1 MRRPSQ
7 QYSGTNP
14 NRREHIM
21 QRIPVY
27 VVIPPR
33 LLLLDVAGP
42 LEVLRRANL
51 VQAAVHFDVHYI
63 GPSPSLRTSIS
74 LTVTGIEPLPE
85 RLPESAWV
93 VLAGDV
99 DEVMT
104 SEAPTEPERP
114 KSDFLN
120 EEAIVRWL

>member
-1 MRRPSQ
+1 MRRI
-7 QYSGTNP
+7 
-14 NRREHIM
+14 R
-21 QRIPVY
+21 VY

-51 VQAAVHFDVHYI
+51 IQAAVHFDVHYI

-74 LTVTGIEPLPE
+74 LTVPGIEPMPD
-85 RLPESAWV
+85 RLPQSAWV

-99 DEVMT
+99 DEVMM
-104 SEAPTEPERP
+104 SEGPTGPERP
-114 KSDFLN
+114 KSDSID
-120 EEAIVRWL
+120 EEAIVKWL